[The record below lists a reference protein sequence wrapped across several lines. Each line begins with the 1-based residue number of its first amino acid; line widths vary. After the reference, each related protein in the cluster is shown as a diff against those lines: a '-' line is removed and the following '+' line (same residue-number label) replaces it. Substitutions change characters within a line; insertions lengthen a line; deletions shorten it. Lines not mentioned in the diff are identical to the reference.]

1 MHILEDK
8 IQFLTVSRPIRALQI
23 LRVQTKN
30 TCVWSFP
37 KDAYV
42 TGTMT
47 FISIRNIGF
56 ILQGGVN
63 PHTLI

>member
-8 IQFLTVSRPIRALQI
+8 IQFLAVSRPICALQI

-30 TCVWSFP
+30 MWSFP

-42 TGTMT
+42 TGIMT

-56 ILQGGVN
+56 ILQGGGG
-63 PHTLI
+63 